1 MDVTEAE
8 SKRIQDFLFY
18 FIEKK
23 HKSSGGNNGLTIVEF
38 VDLIEKNLLELEKT
52 KKILKKKTI
61 NNYSYFKNG
70 NNNRT

>member
-1 MDVTEAE
+1 MKITETE

-23 HKSSGGNNGLTIVEF
+23 HKSSVGNNGLTIVEF

-52 KKILKKKTI
+52 KKILKKRTL